1 MAAVRRSVLHHS
13 SRFLMLL
20 GALLLVQPDGADT
33 GAVLGAD
40 VECDLRC
47 VAVVE
52 VAADGRCV
60 VAALGLWQV
69 SVRLLKI
76 LRSAL
81 SMSAC
86 RSIA

>member
-1 MAAVRRSVLHHS
+1 
-13 SRFLMLL
+13 MLL
-20 GALLLVQPDGADT
+20 GALLLVQPDGADA

-60 VAALGLWQV
+60 VAAFGLRQV
-69 SVRLLKI
+69 AVRLLKI
-76 LRSAL
+76 LRRAVQMDAARCLKAL
-81 SMSAC
+81 
-86 RSIA
+86 RLLGRL